1 MVADG
6 VHVLLGVSLVV
17 AVLRTRRAEP
27 YLVAILAA
35 SVPDLDKYLF
45 TPFVYAGYLSGPLW
59 THRGITH
66 SLLALLLFVGAAYRV
81 GHWRAAVLGYG
92 SHLVADYLTGG
103 IRLFAPFTVRLYGL
117 YYDWM
122 LGNVVAGSF
131 AVVVTLVGLAAM
143 LRLDGDADANAT
155 TDTGTGAV
163 AAADDPFGRF
173 SRWWFR

>member
-6 VHVLLGVSLVV
+6 VHVLLAVSLVV

-27 YLVAILAA
+27 YLVAILTA

-45 TPFVYAGYLSGPLW
+45 TPFVYAGYLSGSLW

-66 SLLALLLFVGAAYRV
+66 SLLVLLLFVGAARRV
-81 GHWRAAVLGYG
+81 GHWRAAAIGYG

-131 AVVVTLVGLAAM
+131 AVVVTLAGLAAM
-143 LRLDGDADANAT
+143 LRLDADADVDADART
-155 TDTGTGAV
+155 VTVD
-163 AAADDPFGRF
+163 DDPFDRF